1 MSTSVRNKDKVK
13 IETRTKIVCTLGPAS
28 ESETTLKQMM
38 DAGMDVARINCAHG
52 SYEEYKKRI
61 GTLRTLSDKIAVLV
75 DLAGPKIRVGEMA
88 QNVFLQENSEIV
100 LTTKKIVGNE
110 QTIPQSYE
118 ELPCRVKK
126 GDTIFI
132 DEGLIQLEVLSIP
145 NEEEIVNRVVKGGPL
160 RSKRGINVPGAPL
173 LRIPTPKDYKDIRTG
188 IELGADYFGISFV
201 KSREDVERIKE
212 IISDHGEEI
221 PVISKIETVEAT
233 EQFDEILQVSDG
245 IMVARGDLGVELLP
259 EKVPLIQKKLIK
271 KCNIVG
277 IPVIVA
283 TQMLESM
290 IEKPRP
296 TRAEASDVANA
307 VLDGADAIMLS
318 GETAVGRY
326 PVQAVKVMD
335 QIASIAEKAIP
346 RTYQSESEAQSVA
359 EVIGECVNLAVDRQ
373 IINAVIVSTK
383 TGFSCRMI
391 SKLRPKA
398 PIIATTPFKS
408 IYRRSSLVWGV
419 TPLLMKEMSNSTD
432 ERVYHSIKAAV
443 EKGLINHDDTIAYV
457 AGSLLGTAIMTETNL
472 FQIYKVATV
481 LDSVK
486 VIQRFD

>member
-1 MSTSVRNKDKVK
+1 MSNSLGNKDQLK

-28 ESETTLKQMM
+28 ESETTLKQMI

-61 GTLRTLSDKIAVLV
+61 STLRSLSDKIAVLI

-88 QNVFLQENSEIV
+88 ENVFLQENSEIV
-100 LTTKKIVGNE
+100 LTTKKIMGNDE
-110 QTIPQSYE
+110 TIPQSYE

-145 NEEEIVNRVVKGGPL
+145 DEEEIVNRVVKGGPL

-173 LRIPTPKDYKDIRTG
+173 LRIPTPKDYKDIRMG
-188 IELGADYFGISFV
+188 IELETDYFGISFV
-201 KSREDVERIKE
+201 KSREDVERIQE
-212 IISDHGEEI
+212 IISDYGEET

-233 EQFDEILQVSDG
+233 EHFDEILQVSDG

-259 EKVPLIQKKLIK
+259 EKVPLIQKALIN
-271 KCNIVG
+271 KCNSEGV
-277 IPVIVA
+277 PVIVA

-318 GETAVGRY
+318 GETAVGKY
-326 PVQAVKVMD
+326 PVQAVRVMD
-335 QIASIAEKAIP
+335 QIASIAETEIP
-346 RTYQSESEAQSVA
+346 RTYQIERKAPSVP
-359 EVIGECVNLAVDRQ
+359 EVIGECVNLAVDRLE
-373 IINAVIVSTK
+373 IDAIIVSTK

-391 SKLRPKA
+391 AKLRPLA
-398 PIIATTPFKS
+398 PIIATTPFDTV
-408 IYRRSSLVWGV
+408 YRRSALIWGV
-419 TPLLMKEMSNSTD
+419 TPLLMKGMSSSTD
-432 ERVYHSIKAAV
+432 ERIFRSIQAAV
-443 EKGLINHDDTIAYV
+443 DKGFITPEDTIAYV

-481 LDSVK
+481 LDSAK
-486 VIQRFD
+486 VIQKFD